1 MVPIINV
8 TSIRWVL
15 TATIR
20 ICLFNFEVT
29 NCLIVIIPR
38 KELFEDIINIF
49 LLIIPGIIILYNY
62 ITYQNHFHRYY
73 KSVHKVKV
81 LKLILHKFLFKY
93 ILYSEVQVS
102 EETFHPISA
111 LLYIF
116 STNRPTIP
124 WMPLKQ
130 FSVSIL
136 DISQTFFPFTF
147 SVTA

>member
-15 TATIR
+15 TATSR

-81 LKLILHKFLFKY
+81 LKLTLHNFLFKY
-93 ILYSEVQVS
+93 TLYSKVQVS
-102 EETFHPISA
+102 EETFHLSQP
-111 LLYIF
+111 LYTYLAQTDQLSHECPSNIF
-116 STNRPTIP
+116 QCLF
-124 WMPLKQ
+124 W
-130 FSVSIL
+130 
-136 DISQTFFPFTF
+136 TFFRHF
-147 SVTA
+147 SHLLSR